1 MVGRAMTEPMTAS
14 FNISAVLYQEGDWWI
29 AQCLEYDITT
39 QADSFSNLQY
49 ELERVLFAHIVASVT
64 EGQTPFASLPAAPP
78 KFWSMWQAG
87 TGVERRQ
94 VSFRPQTPMPLPSIG
109 LTQKIG
115 ELVTAKEYLRGQ
127 AEGEAALS

>member
-1 MVGRAMTEPMTAS
+1 MTAS

-39 QADSFSNLQY
+39 QADTFPNLQY
-49 ELERVLFAHIVASVT
+49 ELERVLFAHICASVT
-64 EGQTPFASLPAAPP
+64 EGRTPFADLPAAPS

-115 ELVTAKEYLRGQ
+115 ELLIAKQYLQDQ
-127 AEGEAALS
+127 AEGEAVPS